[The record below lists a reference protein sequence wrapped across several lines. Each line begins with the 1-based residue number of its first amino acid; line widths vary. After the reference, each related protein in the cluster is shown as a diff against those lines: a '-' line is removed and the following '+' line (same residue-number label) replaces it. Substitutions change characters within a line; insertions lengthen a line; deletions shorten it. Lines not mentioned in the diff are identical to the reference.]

1 MVNIEMAD
9 ILAGLG
15 QHIAEI
21 VEGNPDQCYIYA
33 EADAGFQEAGVFRD
47 VGDKVLYFDPDDELV
62 DDIGRLLHAAE
73 PDKKW
78 AALHYDVQ
86 NGQFDAQ
93 FDYPDSFDPEETSD
107 DRRERALR
115 ARFGDKPVIY
125 PPPDEGFYD
134 LTEADL
140 PGD

>member
-1 MVNIEMAD
+1 MLNEKMAD
-9 ILAGLG
+9 ILAQLG

-21 VEGNPDQCYIYA
+21 INGDPEGSYMYA
-33 EADAGFQEAGVFRD
+33 EADDWFQEAGIFKD
-47 VGDKVLYFDPDDELV
+47 AGDTVAYFDPDTELFQE
-62 DDIGRLLHAAE
+62 IGRLWEAAE
-73 PDKKW
+73 ANMKW
-78 AALHYDVQ
+78 SALHYDVK

-107 DRRERALR
+107 DRRERALKE
-115 ARFGDKPVIY
+115 RFGDKPVVY
-125 PPPDEGFYD
+125 PPPDEDFHD